1 MSSEDEP
8 LAGKAGDA
16 MKVCLVNDTSDDPN
30 WGARA
35 TSLALRELI
44 YEAGGQ
50 VESTLYQYRIG
61 MAQTEDIASAR
72 DAEALLGLVED
83 VAPSC
88 WQEFESSAHEV
99 MDGVIFPEIYSALAT
114 NDVVLI
120 SGEGCIYD
128 CTRQSRMIYFIA
140 YLAKRFFGKP
150 TAIVNHSVV
159 MNDPVLREI
168 ADHVYPLLDDI
179 VFREPDSVLACSSG
193 LGRVASDAAYLYQ
206 PQGSEW
212 WSRLGS
218 PQESPQG
225 EHEGEVLRGGAF
237 DPQAPYAC
245 IGGGS
250 VYFRGL
256 KPGFDAIPSFSKLCR
271 ALQASV
277 GQVILTAS
285 SGKDLSI
292 MAPVSERLDLPLA
305 GVNLPIQ
312 SAVNL
317 MGNAKVYIGARWHPS
332 IFAHSGGTPVIA
344 LNRHTVKMDAF
355 LKQADMPQRGF
366 DPFAI
371 EDQFDDLMA
380 EVKAHLQA
388 GEGLRSRL
396 RIGAHRLAGM
406 ARENV
411 RLLT

>member
-1 MSSEDEP
+1 
-8 LAGKAGDA
+8 

-44 YEAGGQ
+44 HEAGGR

-61 MAQTEDIASAR
+61 MAQAEDIASVR
-72 DAEALLGLVED
+72 DAEVLSGQVED
-83 VAPSC
+83 VAPRR
-88 WQEFESSAHEV
+88 WQEFESRARDV
-99 MDGVIFPEIYSALAT
+99 MDGVIFPEIHTALASS
-114 NDVVLI
+114 DVVLI

-140 YLAKRFFGKP
+140 YLAKRFLGKP
-150 TAIVNHSVV
+150 TAIVNHSIV

-168 ADHVYPLLDDI
+168 ADHVYPLLDDV
-179 VFREPDSVLACSSG
+179 VFREPDSALACVSG

-206 PQGSEW
+206 PQGDEW
-212 WSRLGS
+212 W
-218 PQESPQG
+218 PQSGLSQQSPQG
-225 EHEGEVLRGGAF
+225 ENEGEILRGGDF
-237 DPQAPYAC
+237 DPQVPYAC

-256 KPGFDAIPSFSKLCR
+256 KPGFDAVPGFSKLCR
-271 ALQASV
+271 ALQACV

-292 MAPVSERLDLPLA
+292 MEPLAERLELPLA

-312 SAVNL
+312 TAVNL
-317 MGNAKVYIGARWHPS
+317 VGNAQVYIGARWHPS

-355 LKQADMPQRGF
+355 LKQVGMQQSAF

-371 EDQFDDLMA
+371 EDQLDDLMA

-388 GEGLRSRL
+388 GEELRSHL
-396 RIGAHRLAGM
+396 RNGALRLAGM

-411 RLLT
+411 HLLT

>member
-1 MSSEDEP
+1 
-8 LAGKAGDA
+8 

-44 YEAGGQ
+44 HEAGGR

-61 MAQTEDIASAR
+61 MAQAEDIASAR
-72 DAEALLGLVED
+72 DAEVLSGQVED
-83 VAPSC
+83 VAPRR
-88 WQEFESSAHEV
+88 WQEFESRAREV
-99 MDGVIFPEIYSALAT
+99 MDGVIFPEIHTALASS
-114 NDVVLI
+114 DVVLI

-150 TAIVNHSVV
+150 TAIVNHSIV

-168 ADHVYPLLDDI
+168 ADHVYPLLDDV
-179 VFREPDSVLACSSG
+179 VFREPDSALACVSG

-206 PQGSEW
+206 PQGDEW
-212 WSRLGS
+212 W
-218 PQESPQG
+218 PQPGLSQQSPQG
-225 EHEGEVLRGGAF
+225 ENEGEILRGGAF

-256 KPGFDAIPSFSKLCR
+256 KPGFDAVPSFSKLCR
-271 ALQASV
+271 ALQACV

-285 SGKDLSI
+285 SGKDLRI
-292 MAPVSERLDLPLA
+292 MEPLAERLELPLA

-312 SAVNL
+312 TAVNL
-317 MGNAKVYIGARWHPS
+317 VGNAQVYIGARWHPS
-332 IFAHSGGTPVIA
+332 IFAHSGGTPVVA

-355 LKQADMPQRGF
+355 LKQADLEQSAF

-371 EDQFDDLMA
+371 EDQLDDLMA
-380 EVKAHLQA
+380 EVKAHLRA

-396 RIGAHRLAGM
+396 RSGAIRLAGM

>member
-1 MSSEDEP
+1 
-8 LAGKAGDA
+8 

-44 YEAGGQ
+44 HEAGGR

-61 MAQTEDIASAR
+61 MAQAEDIASVR
-72 DAEALLGLVED
+72 DAEVLSGQVED
-83 VAPSC
+83 VAPRR
-88 WQEFESSAHEV
+88 WQEFESRARDV
-99 MDGVIFPEIYSALAT
+99 MDGVIFPEIHTALASS
-114 NDVVLI
+114 DVVLI

-150 TAIVNHSVV
+150 TAIVNHSIV

-168 ADHVYPLLDDI
+168 ADHVYPLLDDV
-179 VFREPDSVLACSSG
+179 VFREPVSALACVSG

-206 PQGSEW
+206 PQGAEW
-212 WSRLGS
+212 WPQSGS
-218 PQESPQG
+218 SQQSPQG
-225 EHEGEVLRGGAF
+225 ENEGGILRGGDF
-237 DPQAPYAC
+237 DPQAPYTC

-256 KPGFDAIPSFSKLCR
+256 KPGFDAVPSFSKLCR
-271 ALQASV
+271 ALQACV

-285 SGKDLSI
+285 SGKDLRI
-292 MAPVSERLDLPLA
+292 MEPLAERLELPLA

-312 SAVNL
+312 TAVNL
-317 MGNAKVYIGARWHPS
+317 VGNAQVYIGARWHPS

-355 LKQADMPQRGF
+355 LKQVGMQQSAF

-371 EDQFDDLMA
+371 EDQLDDLMA

-388 GEGLRSRL
+388 GEELRSHL
-396 RIGAHRLAGM
+396 RNGALRLAGM

>member
-1 MSSEDEP
+1 
-8 LAGKAGDA
+8 

-72 DAEALLGLVED
+72 DAEVLSGQVED

>member
-1 MSSEDEP
+1 
-8 LAGKAGDA
+8 

-44 YEAGGQ
+44 HEAGGQ

-61 MAQTEDIASAR
+61 MAQTEDIASVR
-72 DAEALLGLVED
+72 DAKALSGLVED
-83 VAPSC
+83 VAPSS
-88 WQEFESSAHEV
+88 WQEFESSAHKV
-99 MDGVIFPEIYSALAT
+99 MDGAIFPEIYSALAT

-396 RIGAHRLAGM
+396 RSGAHRLAGM

>member
-1 MSSEDEP
+1 
-8 LAGKAGDA
+8 

-44 YEAGGQ
+44 HEAGGR

-61 MAQTEDIASAR
+61 MAQAEDIASVR
-72 DAEALLGLVED
+72 DAEVLSGQVED
-83 VAPSC
+83 VAPRR
-88 WQEFESSAHEV
+88 WQEFESRARDV
-99 MDGVIFPEIYSALAT
+99 MDGVIFPEIHTALASS
-114 NDVVLI
+114 DVVLI

-140 YLAKRFFGKP
+140 YLAKRFLGKP
-150 TAIVNHSVV
+150 TAIVNHSIV

-168 ADHVYPLLDDI
+168 ADHVYPLLDDV
-179 VFREPDSVLACSSG
+179 VFREPDSALACVSG

-206 PQGSEW
+206 PQGDEW
-212 WSRLGS
+212 W
-218 PQESPQG
+218 PQSGLSQQSPQG
-225 EHEGEVLRGGAF
+225 ENEGEILRGGDF
-237 DPQAPYAC
+237 DPQVPYAC

-256 KPGFDAIPSFSKLCR
+256 KPGFDAVPGFSKLCR
-271 ALQASV
+271 ALQACV

-292 MAPVSERLDLPLA
+292 MEPLAERLELPLA

-312 SAVNL
+312 TAVNL
-317 MGNAKVYIGARWHPS
+317 VGNAQVYIGARWHPS

-355 LKQADMPQRGF
+355 LKQVGMQQSAF

-371 EDQFDDLMA
+371 EDQLDDLMA

-388 GEGLRSRL
+388 GEELRSHL
-396 RIGAHRLAGM
+396 RNGALRLAGM